1 MATDFLSLLTA
12 IPSLMQDFGGGT
24 SAPYLKQ
31 QKQLAD
37 QQAQISQALTQGPS
51 NPLYQQMYGQYK
63 QQGQN
68 QLGQGIAELQAQ
80 NRLNTNMGRT
90 PLFNQERGGEQMFRN
105 LMQGYQSVGTQADQQ
120 TRGNLMNASQATNA
134 GLGAYGNTSRFAQ
147 NANSEQLTGY
157 NTIYNLLNGSY
168 KSPSQNTGQMQTP
181 MQPNNGQQMS
191 GAMPQ
196 NYMQQMMQPQG
207 QSGSMGAGNYGMN
220 NNMNYGSQMPP
231 WISYGQ

>member
-31 QKQLAD
+31 QKALAD
-37 QQAQISQALTQGPS
+37 QQQQISQALTQGPS

-90 PLFNQERGGEQMFRN
+90 PLFNQERGGEQLFRN
-105 LMQGYQSVGTQADQQ
+105 LMQGYQNVGTQADQQ
-120 TRGNLMNASQATNA
+120 TRGNLMQASQATNA

-147 NANSEQLTGY
+147 NANSAQLSGY
-157 NTIYNLLNGSY
+157 NTIYNLLKGGSGTTPQNQGAQTTGSY
-168 KSPSQNTGQMQTP
+168 NL
-181 MQPNNGQQMS
+181 
-191 GAMPQ
+191 PQ
-196 NYMQQMMQPQG
+196 NYAQQMMPQQG
-207 QSGSMGAGNYGMN
+207 QTGFMGAGNYSQN
-220 NNMNYGSQMPP
+220 NNQMPP
-231 WISYGQ
+231 WSSYGQ